1 LHSCTE
7 ELNSKNFSRVAGQI
21 WLPGYFL
28 NCCVPLFNF
37 PFKLQDGN
45 QQNIIVVRQ
54 ELGYYP
60 YQALEREDKSMKS
73 LLRKIIPIFA
83 FLFILPLLSFA
94 NEKPE
99 LFVQKG
105 HTNQVT
111 SAAFSPDGRY
121 IISGSNDYTLKLW
134 DVSNG
139 REIRTFQGHNTFVN
153 AVAFSPDGRYVISGS
168 NDDTLKLWDVSS
180 GREIRTFKGHTSTPR
195 AVAFSP
201 DGKYV
206 LSGSMREMKLWD
218 VSTGREIRTFQGSSG
233 VGCSVAFSPDGK
245 YLLSISDDKVLK
257 LFNVEDGLEISTYEG
272 HSRTVKSVAFSPD
285 GKYVF
290 SGGEDTDVKLWD
302 VSSGK
307 EIGTFAGSKYGT
319 NSVAFSPDGRYV
331 LAGSIGEMNLLEV
344 ATGRMVRRFK
354 DTASSVAI
362 SPDGRYALSAC
373 NSDMKLWDLSSGTE
387 VRTLKGN
394 APEVDSVTISP
405 DGTYALSSGRRASN
419 KSVDLWDVSKGRQ
432 IRTFAGV
439 KSPLAL
445 SPDGRYVLSGGR
457 YGDEMK
463 LWEVS
468 NGRELRTFQI
478 KYIHCLTFSPDGR
491 YILYGWSDDN
501 TMKLWEVSSGREVR
515 SFQGHTKWVTAMA
528 FSPDGRHVLSGSS
541 DKVLKLW
548 DVSSGREVRTF
559 DSNSI
564 EKTWIS
570 AVAFSPDG
578 RYAISAVDG
587 DKTPKLWDVSSGKE
601 IRIFQGHT
609 QGVNA
614 LAFSPDGRYV
624 LSGSWDGT
632 MKLWDVSTGREIR
645 VFHGD
650 TSPIFSVVFSSDG
663 RYALSGSRSG
673 ATVIWDVSSG
683 HEIAQMVGF
692 SDGEWVVITPEG
704 YFNASPNGAK
714 YLNVRVGN
722 NVYSIDN
729 FYERFF
735 NPVYVASVLQG
746 KKVETLADI
755 RKGIMTPPDVQIT
768 SPKANETISSDAI
781 SVSVSAKDTGGGID
795 EISLFHNG
803 KVVGDGTRA
812 VKIVPK
818 GQEATKTYTVTLTD
832 GINTFRAVGFSKDR
846 TESNPY
852 ELVVHL
858 SAPQKD
864 ISLHVLA
871 VGINKYRNPALN
883 LNYAV
888 PDAKGITDFFN
899 EKGKGLFKKV
909 DVTNI
914 YDENATRINITAKL
928 KGLENTNPQDVVLIY
943 LAGHGENISDKWY
956 FIPYELAYPERE
968 DEVKSKGISSDD
980 IAGLIRNIKAQKVLV
995 MIDSCKAGAMLI
1007 AMRGF
1012 EDRKALSQ
1020 LSRSTGVHV
1029 IAASTKDQFAAEVKE
1044 LGHGVF
1050 TYTLLEGLKGQAST
1064 GNDKTVTVRKL
1075 MTHVENRLPDITMK
1089 YRNEAQFPVVDSRGM
1104 DFPLV
1109 IMK

>member
-1 LHSCTE
+1 
-7 ELNSKNFSRVAGQI
+7 
-21 WLPGYFL
+21 
-28 NCCVPLFNF
+28 
-37 PFKLQDGN
+37 
-45 QQNIIVVRQ
+45 
-54 ELGYYP
+54 
-60 YQALEREDKSMKS
+60 
-73 LLRKIIPIFA
+73 
-83 FLFILPLLSFA
+83 
-94 NEKPE
+94 
-99 LFVQKG
+99 
-105 HTNQVT
+105 
-111 SAAFSPDGRY
+111 
-121 IISGSNDYTLKLW
+121 
-134 DVSNG
+134 
-139 REIRTFQGHNTFVN
+139 
-153 AVAFSPDGRYVISGS
+153 
-168 NDDTLKLWDVSS
+168 
-180 GREIRTFKGHTSTPR
+180 
-195 AVAFSP
+195 
-201 DGKYV
+201 
-206 LSGSMREMKLWD
+206 
-218 VSTGREIRTFQGSSG
+218 
-233 VGCSVAFSPDGK
+233 
-245 YLLSISDDKVLK
+245 
-257 LFNVEDGLEISTYEG
+257 
-272 HSRTVKSVAFSPD
+272 
-285 GKYVF
+285 
-290 SGGEDTDVKLWD
+290 
-302 VSSGK
+302 
-307 EIGTFAGSKYGT
+307 
-319 NSVAFSPDGRYV
+319 
-331 LAGSIGEMNLLEV
+331 MNLWEV
-344 ATGRMVRRFK
+344 VTGRMARKFK
-354 DTASSVAI
+354 DSAQSVAI
-362 SPDGRYALSAC
+362 SPDGRYALS
-373 NSDMKLWDLSSGTE
+373 SDSSAMKLWDLSSGTE
-387 VRTLKGN
+387 VRTFKGN
-394 APEVDSVTISP
+394 APEVDSVALSP
-405 DGTYALSSGRRASN
+405 NGTYALSSGRWALN

-432 IRTFAGV
+432 IRTFPGV

-457 YGDEMK
+457 DEEMK

-468 NGRELRTFQI
+468 SGRELRTFQI

-501 TMKLWEVSSGREVR
+501 TMKLWDVSSGREVR
-515 SFQGHTKWVTAMA
+515 SFQGHAKWVTAMA

-559 DSNSI
+559 DSISQ
-564 EKTWIS
+564 EKTWIM

-587 DKTPKLWDVSSGKE
+587 DKTPKLWDVSTGRE
-601 IRIFQGHT
+601 VRTFQGHT
-609 QGVNA
+609 QGVSTV
-614 LAFSPDGRYV
+614 AFSPDGRYV

-632 MKLWDVSTGREIR
+632 MKLWDVSKGRQIR
-645 VFHGD
+645 TFQGD

-673 ATVIWDVSSG
+673 ATAIWDVSSG
-683 HEIAQMVGF
+683 LEIAQMVGF
-692 SDGEWVVITPEG
+692 KDGEWIVITPEG
-704 YFNASPNGAK
+704 YFNASPDGAK

-746 KKVETLADI
+746 KKIEDLADI

-768 SPKANETISSDAI
+768 SPKANETISSDTI

-795 EISLFHNG
+795 EIRLFHND
-803 KVVGDGTRA
+803 KAVSEDTRA
-812 VKIVPK
+812 VKLVSK
-818 GQEATKTYTVTLTD
+818 GKEATKRYAVTLID

-864 ISLHVLA
+864 ISMHVLS

-888 PDAKGITDFFN
+888 PDAKGITDFFR
-899 EKGKGLFKKV
+899 EKGTGLFKKV
-909 DVTNI
+909 AVMDV
-914 YDENATRINITAKL
+914 YDENATKANITAKM
-928 KGLENTNPQDVVLIY
+928 KSLENTSPQDVVLIY

-956 FIPYELAYPERE
+956 FIPHELAYPERE

-980 IAGLIRNIKAQKVLV
+980 LAGLIRNIKAQKVLV

-1029 IAASTKDQFAAEVKE
+1029 IAASTKDQFAAEVKD

-1050 TYTLLEGLKGQAST
+1050 TYTLLEGLKGQAAV
-1064 GNDKTVTVRKL
+1064 GEKTVTVRKL
-1075 MTHVENRLPDITMK
+1075 MTHVENHLPDITAK
-1089 YRNEAQFPVVDSRGM
+1089 YRREAQFPVVDSRGM

-1109 IMK
+1109 IVK